1 MCFSASAS
9 FAASG
14 ALAASGYAI
23 SRLPKKECEKT
34 LSFIPLI
41 FAAHQFIEGVLWL
54 NHAGLCPDQ
63 YKEGAIYS
71 YTFIAYA
78 LWPVY
83 IPFAIYKLESD
94 KVRRAII
101 LVCQAIGFYV
111 GITALFS
118 ILQNPVGLSIVDR
131 GFFYSIQTPDLIMAP
146 YFISVSIP
154 FLISSKKKLVL
165 FGVGLTLSC
174 IAAALM
180 ASSSHFPS
188 VWCFYAALLSVSLYL
203 YFRTSVNVNRQ
214 TIQRV
219 SWGSR

>member
-111 GITALFS
+111 GIT
-118 ILQNPVGLSIVDR
+118 
-131 GFFYSIQTPDLIMAP
+131 
-146 YFISVSIP
+146 
-154 FLISSKKKLVL
+154 
-165 FGVGLTLSC
+165 
-174 IAAALM
+174 
-180 ASSSHFPS
+180 
-188 VWCFYAALLSVSLYL
+188 LYL
-203 YFRTSVNVNRQ
+203 VFCRIRLACL
-214 TIQRV
+214 
-219 SWGSR
+219 SWIGVFSTPSKHLI